1 MLGTIHGVAQ
11 SVSSF
16 ARTVGPVVG
25 GWGYGR
31 GLRIGVVGCAWWG
44 LAGSAVLGAVAARLV
59 REGNGHEILLE
70 GEEREQEEEEEEEE
84 GK

>member
-16 ARTVGPVVG
+16 ARTIGPVAG
-25 GWGYGR
+25 GWGYGM

-44 LAGSAVLGAVAARLV
+44 LAGSAGVGALAARLV
-59 REGNGHEILLE
+59 REGDGHEILLE
-70 GEEREQEEEEEEEE
+70 GEEREEE

>member
-11 SVSSF
+11 SVASF
-16 ARTVGPVVG
+16 ARTLGPVVG

-31 GLRIGVVGCAWWG
+31 GLRVGVVGCAWWG
-44 LAGSAVLGAVAARLV
+44 LAGSAAVGALAGGLV
-59 REGNGHEILLE
+59 REGDGHEILLE
-70 GEEREQEEEEEEEE
+70 GEEREEE

>member
-16 ARTVGPVVG
+16 ARTLGPVVG

-31 GLRIGVVGCAWWG
+31 GLRVGVVGCAWWG
-44 LAGSAVLGAVAARLV
+44 LAGAAVVGAMVARGV
-59 REGNGHEILLE
+59 REGDGHEILLE
-70 GEEREQEEEEEEEE
+70 GEEEE
-84 GK
+84 GEGDGGK